1 VDGSKV
7 KAARDAKRWSQE
19 TLAKKTGYKVSVIQK
34 FEQGTYF
41 SCPCLT
47 RVADVLEVKE
57 DDLIVIS
64 PPPGAVDG
72 DTRELGD
79 PPPAGP
85 GPATGDLGRLPS
97 GGPYRFQKLL
107 LGLNKELLRDPDLWG
122 VYDLDQEPH
131 PTPDIRQGDRQQ
143 QGKLHAFAYMCLNV
157 FQTVYAFYEAPRN
170 RDVRGPLYRSWY
182 GTFKDFVNKSSWAQQ
197 ILSRKDSE
205 VVYDAG
211 FLAYAKSLI
220 EN

>member
-1 VDGSKV
+1 VAEPRIQVDGSKV
-7 KAARDAKRWSQE
+7 KAARDAKGWSQE

-34 FEQGTYF
+34 FEQGTFF
-41 SCPCLT
+41 SWPCLT

-57 DDLIVIS
+57 DDLIMTS
-64 PPPGAVDG
+64 PRP
-72 DTRELGD
+72 
-79 PPPAGP
+79 
-85 GPATGDLGRLPS
+85 

-107 LGLNKELLRDPDLWG
+107 LELNKELLRDPDLWG

-170 RDVRGPLYRSWY
+170 RDVRGPL
-182 GTFKDFVNKSSWAQQ
+182 
-197 ILSRKDSE
+197 
-205 VVYDAG
+205 
-211 FLAYAKSLI
+211 
-220 EN
+220 

>member
-1 VDGSKV
+1 VDGLKV
-7 KAARDAKRWSQE
+7 KALREAKEWGQKKLAAR
-19 TLAKKTGYKVSVIQK
+19 TGYSLSVIQQL
-34 FEQGTYF
+34 EQGKYF
-41 SCPCLT
+41 SWPCLT

-57 DDLIVIS
+57 DDLIM
-64 PPPGAVDG
+64 PVDG